1 MHGKVIV
8 INIVKV
14 KCDCFAEIQI
24 IFIHVTKLTKTIVD
38 IARNKVTRGLQIQT
52 MRIVAVMCIKNNSVK
67 HLDLDVD
74 SDTVK
79 ELETTLANNLVCV
92 LL

>member
-1 MHGKVIV
+1 
-8 INIVKV
+8 
-14 KCDCFAEIQI
+14 
-24 IFIHVTKLTKTIVD
+24 
-38 IARNKVTRGLQIQT
+38 
-52 MRIVAVMCIKNNSVK
+52 MCIKNNSVK